1 MKKKEA
7 LKKASTKN
15 KNIKPVKAFTGLEI
29 ALLTGVG
36 SMFANQ
42 ALSDKPKATA
52 YADPFKKYDPS
63 MTPEQYVAKST
74 SAPSVTNTALN
85 PVTSSGQSASTS
97 TGTGTTDNGTIKNVS
112 DNLLVGLN
120 NREETPT
127 TGMKDGGSVVRG
139 MGSAIRGFKKSR
151 VL

>member
-7 LKKASTKN
+7 LKKASIKN
-15 KNIKPVKAFTGLEI
+15 KKIKPVKAFTGLEI

-36 SMFANQ
+36 SMFANK
-42 ALSDKPKATA
+42 ALSEKPKSAT
-52 YADPFKKYDPS
+52 YTDPFKKYDPA

-74 SAPSVTNTALN
+74 SAPSITNTALN

-97 TGTGTTDNGTIKNVS
+97 TGTGTTDNGTVRNVN
-112 DNLLVGLN
+112 DELFADLVN
-120 NREETPT
+120 KQEPV
-127 TGMKDGGSVVRG
+127 TGAKKGGSIVRG